1 MRATQCDDCHPTVI
15 SNGPRLERASVVDW
29 LLLSPEKRNY
39 ICFGVSIGDL
49 SSSIVSIQR
58 CITVVGMWGACVLPT
73 VKRAE
78 V

>member
-49 SSSIVSIQR
+49 SSSIISIHR
-58 CITVVGMWGACVLPT
+58 WNNSGHVYYRL
-73 VKRAE
+73 
-78 V
+78 